1 MFKKGQR
8 VYKID
13 GGNRNGHMWIREY
26 EVMSWGAKQG
36 TLRRV
41 SDGSMARVTFYTEA
55 YDKTGRCHMRGQF
68 SRIVPV
74 ATTPREQA
82 AEIALALGREE
93 IAYELDHVREC
104 VRSAEIA
111 PASLSN
117 KHYLAHMREQLAAL
131 EAIPSPLVS
140 WI

>member
-13 GGNRNGHMWIREY
+13 GGNRNGRMSIREY
-26 EVMSWGAKQG
+26 EVMSWGATRG

-41 SDGSMARVTFYTEA
+41 SDGSMAKVTFYTTA
-55 YDKTGRCHMRGQF
+55 YDETGRCHLRGHF
-68 SRIVPV
+68 SRICSTAVV
-74 ATTPREQA
+74 TREQA
-82 AEIALALGREE
+82 TEFALALGREE
-93 IAYELDHVREC
+93 IAYELDHLREC

-131 EAIPSPLVS
+131 EAIPSPLIS